1 MKTAS
6 LNRMSTVREA
16 LDMVHR
22 YGKAFLRSLLLL
34 WGAAPGEIIF
44 MTGAILLQGTIPVV
58 SIWLTKQVIDTI
70 TLAVTQGHELGF
82 EDMRTLVAAWVGAL
96 LLNAL
101 LSPWITATQGTLQEK
116 LTAHLNLLLI
126 RKAESLPDLN
136 RFENPQFYDELQLI
150 WQQAPRPLVLIS
162 NLTRG
167 GPQLFTVV
175 TMFGLLVP
183 IGLWI
188 PALILGTTLPQAYVS
203 SQLQIKYWDIA
214 TRKSS
219 KSRWLQYCTSVMLT
233 DTYAKEVRLFKLGPF
248 FTGRYLEAFWDM
260 HRAMSHIRRKQ
271 ALWSTSL
278 AVLSALGNAFAF
290 YWVVQQAF
298 NGKLSPGNIVL
309 IVQALAYIQE
319 NLSQLVQ
326 TSTALF
332 DNLLYMERLFK
343 FLESKPT
350 MTVCF
355 PGLPVSKPLR
365 LGITFDRVHFCY
377 PDGRAALAGVSFT
390 LHPGETVALVGEN
403 GAGKTTIVKLLARL
417 YDPTTGVIRVDGE
430 DLQNL
435 ELEAWRR
442 QIAIVFQDFGRYA
455 LTLEENIALGDL
467 KALNELE
474 RLRRATQRA
483 GLAEL
488 VEQLPSGYQTLLGK
502 QFDGTELS
510 GGQWQKV
517 ALARAFFR
525 EDAAQILILD
535 EPTAALDPR
544 SESEIYHRFAELMQ
558 GKTTLLITH
567 RLASV
572 SMADRILVLK
582 NGQLIEE
589 GTHQMLLQQEGEYST
604 LWNMQAEKYRI

>member
-1 MKTAS
+1 MRTGS
-6 LNRMSTVREA
+6 LNRVSPVREA
-16 LDMVHR
+16 LGLAHR
-22 YGKAFLRSLLLL
+22 YSKAFLRSLLLL
-34 WGAAPGEIIF
+34 WGAAPREIIF
-44 MTGAILLQGTIPVV
+44 MTSALLLQGAIPVV
-58 SIWLTKQVIDTI
+58 SVWLTKQVVDTV
-70 TLAVTQGHELGF
+70 TLAVTQGHELGSG
-82 EDMRTLVAAWVGAL
+82 DIRTLVVAWMGTL

-101 LSPWITATQGTLQEK
+101 LSPWITAAQGDLNEK
-116 LTAHLNLLLI
+116 LTANLNLLLI
-126 RKAESLPDLN
+126 RKAESFPDLI
-136 RFENPQFYDELQLI
+136 RFEDSHFYDELQLI
-150 WQQAPRPLVLIS
+150 RQQSSRPLVLIS
-162 NLTRG
+162 NLNQG
-167 GPQLFTVV
+167 GVQLFTVV
-175 TMFGLLVP
+175 TMSALLVP

-203 SQLQIKYWDIA
+203 FQLQMKYWDIA

-248 FTGRYLEAFWDM
+248 FTSRYLEAFRDM
-260 HRAMSHIRRKQ
+260 HRVMSHIRGKQ
-271 ALWSTSL
+271 ALWTTSL

-298 NGKLSPGNIVL
+298 SGKLSPGNVLL

-319 NLSQLVQ
+319 NLFQLVQ
-326 TSTALF
+326 SSTVLF

-350 MTVCF
+350 MTVCV
-355 PGLPVSKPLR
+355 PGLPVPKPLR

-435 ELEAWRR
+435 DLEAWRR

-467 KALNELE
+467 NALNELE
-474 RLRRATQRA
+474 RLRRASQRT
-483 GLAEL
+483 GLSEL
-488 VEQLPSGYQTLLGK
+488 VEQLPKGYQTLLGK

-517 ALARAFFR
+517 ALSRAFFR

-544 SESEIYHRFAELMQ
+544 SESEIYHHFAELMQ
-558 GKTTLLITH
+558 GKTALLITH

-582 NGQLIEE
+582 NGRLIEE
-589 GTHQMLLQQEGEYST
+589 GPHQMLLQQGGEYAK
-604 LWNMQAEKYRI
+604 LWNMQAEKYRL